1 MKRKRMSPEEWAESE
16 ARAQARIRSL
26 RELEA
31 RGRAKLAAEKEA
43 RERPPH
49 RRGRFLGFR

>member
-1 MKRKRMSPEEWAESE
+1 MKRKRMGPEEWAESE

-43 RERPPH
+43 GERPPN
-49 RRGRFLGFR
+49 RRARFLGFR

>member
-1 MKRKRMSPEEWAESE
+1 MKRNRMSPEEWAESE

-31 RGRAKLAAEKEA
+31 RGRAKLEKDA
-43 RERPPH
+43 RERSP
-49 RRGRFLGFR
+49 RRRRIFGFL